1 MPSAERSVPGPF
13 RPPLSAPLISEQTH
27 ELLRYQLAQA
37 LVPLAAYCA
46 AQEAREDLS
55 DWQAE
60 RVAELRYA
68 LSTLRRY
75 DGHVE
80 DLLPRYRTALAT
92 AHQALADRR
101 PALTDALQPDW
112 EVIAAR
118 LLSRLARHEA
128 RPGPTP
134 LAARLAAWLRQPHWR
149 TRATQP
155 PDHRQA
161 LAAITSSHLLP
172 QGPERL

>member
-1 MPSAERSVPGPF
+1 MPTAERPVPGPF

-27 ELLRYQLAQA
+27 ELLRYQLEQA
-37 LVPLAAYCA
+37 LLPLATYCA

-68 LSTLRRY
+68 LNTLGRY

-80 DLLPRYRTALAT
+80 DLLARYRAALVA

-101 PALTDALQPDW
+101 PALADALPPDW
-112 EVIAAR
+112 EVIAGR
-118 LLSRLARHEA
+118 LLARLARHEP
-128 RPGPTP
+128 RPEPTP
-134 LAARLAAWLRQPHWR
+134 LAAHLAAWLRQPNWR
-149 TRATQP
+149 SRATRL

-161 LAAITSSHLLP
+161 LAAITAAHLR
-172 QGPERL
+172 PERP